1 MTNKSSK
8 VPVKTGEADPTAIE
22 QAVGPITSLRER
34 VDHLFD
40 EFQGGWPFGKMQHR
54 AAHSIGVPFD
64 WVFQSPAVDFVDREK
79 DIQLKAELPGMDE
92 KDIEVQLTD
101 RMLSIS
107 GEKKEEREEG
117 EEEGNYYLS
126 ERRYGSFKRSLS
138 IPEGVDPDK
147 VEASFNKGVLTV
159 TLPKT
164 PEAQKKAKKIEV
176 KRKD

>member
-8 VPVKTGEADPTAIE
+8 VPVKTSEADSAAIE
-22 QAVGPITSLRER
+22 QAMKPISSLRER
-34 VDHLFD
+34 IDHLFD
-40 EFQGGWPFGKMQHR
+40 EFQDGWPFGKVQHR
-54 AAHSIGVPFD
+54 AAHSIGAPFG
-64 WVFQSPAVDFVDREK
+64 WVFQSPAIDFVDRKK

-101 RMLSIS
+101 RMLTIS
-107 GEKKEEREEG
+107 GEKKEEHEES
-117 EEEGNYYLS
+117 EEDGNYYLS

-138 IPEGVDPDK
+138 IPEGVDTEK
-147 VEASFNKGVLTV
+147 VEASFSKGVLTV